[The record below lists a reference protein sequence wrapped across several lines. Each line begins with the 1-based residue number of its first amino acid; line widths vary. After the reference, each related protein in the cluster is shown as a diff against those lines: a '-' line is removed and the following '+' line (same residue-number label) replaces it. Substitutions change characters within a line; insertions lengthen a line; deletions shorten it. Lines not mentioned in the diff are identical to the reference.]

1 MMPTKF
7 DNWIVCWKPEFF
19 FFKNLVKKCLF
30 YYPVVMIPEILEEK
44 CMFDNIQK
52 RIQTYETVTK
62 VTTWLHKLQ
71 QQEDLEASS
80 FT

>member
-1 MMPTKF
+1 MRHYMMPTELCVE
-7 DNWIVCWKPEFF
+7 NLNFF

-30 YYPVVMIPEILEEK
+30 YYPVIMIPEILKEK

-62 VTTWLHKLQ
+62 VTT
-71 QQEDLEASS
+71 
-80 FT
+80 

>member
-1 MMPTKF
+1 M
-7 DNWIVCWKPEFF
+7 
-19 FFKNLVKKCLF
+19 F
-30 YYPVVMIPEILEEK
+30 YYPVIMIPEILKEK
-44 CMFDNIQK
+44 CMFDNIKK

-62 VTTWLHKLQ
+62 VTTWLQKLQ